1 MKYAI
6 GATALLVVI
15 ITALYVYGMQIPA
28 KQKVSVTRT
37 MNAPQE
43 AIWTT
48 ITNWDQQ
55 PKWRDD
61 LESVTVINENRFIE
75 KPKKGSPIEFEV
87 ISSQPFSRLELN
99 LKSSFTGTYII
110 KLEKIDSST
119 TKVTEEYELY
129 TASPVDRL
137 FAELFFDLESFA
149 HKYLEQ
155 LETQSRASK

>member
-1 MKYAI
+1 
-6 GATALLVVI
+6 
-15 ITALYVYGMQIPA
+15 MQIPA

-43 AIWTT
+43 AIWAT
-48 ITNWDQQ
+48 ITNWEQQ

-61 LESVTVINENRFIE
+61 LESVTVINEKRFIE
-75 KPKKGSPIEFEV
+75 KPKKGIPIEFEV

-129 TASPVDRL
+129 TESPVDRL
-137 FAELFFDLESFA
+137 FARLFFDLESFA

-155 LETQSRASK
+155 LIF

>member
-6 GATALLVVI
+6 GAAALFVLI
-15 ITALYVYGMQIPA
+15 ITALYVYGMQIPV
-28 KQKVSVTRT
+28 KQKVSVTKT

-61 LESVTVINENRFIE
+61 LESVTVVNENRFIE
-75 KPKKGSPIEFEV
+75 KPKRGNPIEFEV

-137 FAELFFDLESFA
+137 FARLFFDLESFA

-155 LETQSRASK
+155 LEAQSRVSK